1 MESVVE
7 FLAVIHRVLGSITS
21 LWGWGMERD
30 GTGEGKGKQ
39 YMRKCCKQWLLSQ
52 LHGKQN
58 QGDYF
63 SS

>member
-21 LWGWGMERD
+21 LGGDMKRE